1 MRITLWVAAGSALGG
16 LSRYGVDGLMQV
28 AGWVA
33 FPWGTLLVNTLGSL
47 LIGAVAAWA
56 AADPAERT
64 LPTHWRQFAVNGFCG
79 GFTTFSIF
87 NLETL
92 ALLERSAALAA
103 ANMAATAVLCLV
115 AVAIGYAGTSQW
127 LRARRAPAT
136 GDQNESAREGP

>member
-16 LSRYGVDGLMQV
+16 LSRYGVDRLMHV

-33 FPWGTLLVNTLGSL
+33 FPGGTLLVNTLGSL

-92 ALLERSAALAA
+92 TLLERAPALAG
-103 ANMAATAVLCLV
+103 ANVLATTVLCLA
-115 AVAIGYAGTSQW
+115 AVAIGYAGVARW
-127 LRARRAPAT
+127 LQARWPAA
-136 GDQNESAREGP
+136 S